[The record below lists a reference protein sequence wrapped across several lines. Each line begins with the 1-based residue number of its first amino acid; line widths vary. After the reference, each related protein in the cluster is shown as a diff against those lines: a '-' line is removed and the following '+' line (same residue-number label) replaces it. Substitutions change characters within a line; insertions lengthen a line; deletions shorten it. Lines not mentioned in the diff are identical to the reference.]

1 MQIIRTIAAAPATTV
16 AATEEATTANENA
29 GHFSPFKDH
38 SMVINLNDHDHV
50 LEDWPFQISMT
61 LIRKKSSLFFFYMN
75 ICIKFLYIEININ
88 YHY

>member
-16 AATEEATTANENA
+16 AATEAATTANENA

-61 LIRKKSSLFFFYMN
+61 LIKKRAVYLFYLLSEYSHKVFV
-75 ICIKFLYIEININ
+75 
-88 YHY
+88 